1 MRRMHSLLTR
11 TLLLAAFLLSLAGCA
26 EKITRQSKLTDAEI
40 FERGNRLYSGKSY
53 AAAAEHFQV
62 LLEKYPA
69 SPIAGRA
76 QLMLADSRMERGDDI
91 EAETAFDDF
100 LRLYPSDD
108 NVPHALFR
116 KGELLAREAADPGR
130 DQSRSVEA
138 IRAFG
143 LFLQKEPA
151 GPRAAQAR
159 ERIASLR
166 GRLAEHELLVVR
178 HYLKRR
184 LNESAA
190 VRAQRA
196 AADFPDTPATPV
208 LLSLQADALDRLG
221 KAAEAA
227 AVRAALESRF
237 PGFKGGKK

>member
-1 MRRMHSLLTR
+1 MRRMRFLLAH
-11 TLLLAAFLLSLAGCA
+11 TLLLAAFLLALPGCA

-40 FERGNRLYSGKSY
+40 FARGNRLYAEKSY
-53 AAAAEHFQV
+53 GAAAEHFQV

-76 QLMLADSRMERGDDI
+76 QFMLADSRMERGDDI
-91 EAETAFDDF
+91 EAEAAFDDF

-108 NVPHALFR
+108 NVPSALYR
-116 KGELLAREAADPGR
+116 KGELLARESADPGR
-130 DQSRSVEA
+130 DQSKTLEA

-151 GPRAAQAR
+151 GPRASLAQEKIR
-159 ERIASLR
+159 SLR

-178 HYLKRR
+178 HYLKRK
-184 LNESAA
+184 LPESAA
-190 VRAQRA
+190 VRARRA
-196 AADFPDTPATPV
+196 AAEFPDTPATPV

-221 KAAEAA
+221 RTAEAA
-227 AVRAALESRF
+227 SVRTALESRF
-237 PGFKGGKK
+237 PGFTGGKK